1 MLNRI
6 QPVGPVHAY
15 KTYEIASP
23 IETHYRDGT
32 CEEADCLAYQHGW
45 MSTPDPAKILQKLPH
60 LTPAQAVAMA
70 EQQAHYIRK
79 QSGRRFTER
88 RTETGLAEF
97 TFEAGQQ
104 CFEPHKVPLDRPEFY
119 VVRGG
124 DWRQLGQA
132 QLHSGPDAWTN
143 DFAEHQDQ
151 IARVVNG

>member
-6 QPVGPVHAY
+6 QPAGPVHAY

-23 IETHYRDGT
+23 VSTHFRDGT
-32 CEEADCLAYQHGW
+32 CDEAECLAYQHGW
-45 MSTPDPAKILQKLPH
+45 QTSVDESTDLGQR
-60 LTPAQAVAMA
+60 
-70 EQQAHYIRK
+70 QAHYIRK
-79 QSGRRFTER
+79 LSGRRFVER
-88 RTETGLAEF
+88 RTELGLTAF

-104 CFEPHKVPLDRPEFY
+104 CFATHKVALDRPEFY

-124 DWRQLGQA
+124 DWRQLGRA
-132 QLHSGPDAWTN
+132 QMHSGPDAWVN

>member
-23 IETHYRDGT
+23 VATHYRDGT
-32 CEEADCLAYQHGW
+32 CEEAGCLAHAHGW
-45 MSTPDPAKILQKLPH
+45 KTTVDESTDLGQR
-60 LTPAQAVAMA
+60 
-70 EQQAHYIRK
+70 QAHYIRTL
-79 QSGRRFTER
+79 SGRRFVEA
-88 RTETGLAEF
+88 RTEVGLTAF
-97 TFEAGQQ
+97 TFEAGQK
-104 CFEPHKVPLDRPEFY
+104 CFTTHKVPLDRPEFY

-124 DWRQLGQA
+124 DWRHLGRPH
-132 QLHSGPDAWTN
+132 LHTSPDAWVN